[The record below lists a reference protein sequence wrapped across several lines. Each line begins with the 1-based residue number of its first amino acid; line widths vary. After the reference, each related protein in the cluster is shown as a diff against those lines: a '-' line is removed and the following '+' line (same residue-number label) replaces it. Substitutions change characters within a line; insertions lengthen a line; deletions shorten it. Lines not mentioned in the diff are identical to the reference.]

1 MTTEVYLA
9 RHGDSEWN
17 AGTHSDRFN
26 GRTDIGLTEQ
36 GYGQA
41 ENLGQALATVDLD
54 AIYASSLERAVET
67 ARRVA
72 KYHDMEV
79 RVEEWLV
86 EIDCGD
92 WEGMS
97 LGEVEAAHPDYFA
110 KWLSDPSVFPF
121 PNGEGIYDVAARVM
135 PRVTEIVLR
144 HDGGSILIV
153 AHKIVNSVILSHW
166 MGVHPSAARRLV
178 PQRTCGLNHVILH
191 GAKAVELSR
200 LDDPTHL
207 FS

>member
-1 MTTEVYLA
+1 VTTEIYLA

-36 GYGQA
+36 GYAQA
-41 ENLGQALATVDLD
+41 ENLGRALASVELN
-54 AIYASSLERAVET
+54 AIYSSSLERAVET

-72 KYHDMEV
+72 EHQDLEV
-79 RVEEWLV
+79 RREERLV

-97 LGEVEAAHPDYFA
+97 LGKVEAAYPDYFA

-135 PRVTEIVLR
+135 PRVTEIVLK
-144 HDGGSILIV
+144 HDGGSVLIV

-166 MGVHPSAARRLV
+166 MGVHPSDARRLV
-178 PQRTCGLNHVILH
+178 PQRTCGLNHVVLDR
-191 GAKAVELSR
+191 GEAVEVTR